1 MSVKFRASDLGP
13 EREIETESG
22 DPFTAAFRTA
32 RMPMLITDPR
42 QPDNPIVFVNNAF
55 SDLTGYARSETI
67 GRNCRFLQG
76 PDTDSG
82 TVARI
87 REAIRAG
94 EGIET
99 EILNYRKD
107 GTSFWNSLVIS
118 PVQNDEKELLYFFA
132 SQFDVSDKKNAELE
146 LTQTKT
152 HLEEQVSRR
161 TRDLQAALD
170 QKTALLHEVDHRVKN
185 NLQVISSL
193 VLLKARRLKDPATQ
207 RVLHDLAERISALST
222 VHRLLYSVGDVSRFD
237 LAEFLTDLTD
247 ELATLVPRDQ
257 VRVDLDVER
266 VDVSAG
272 KAAPLA
278 LLINEVVS
286 NAFKHAYPDHRR
298 GRVRVQLTRLGGDL
312 RIVIEDD
319 GIGINRSAPTG
330 DGFGKTLIDMLA
342 RQLKAHIDWSDTR
355 PGTRAV
361 VTMPLDAE
369 EARF

>member
-1 MSVKFRASDLGP
+1 MSVKFRASGLGP
-13 EREIETESG
+13 DREIETVGG
-22 DPFTAAFRTA
+22 DPFTAAFRTT

-42 QPDNPIVFVNNAF
+42 QPDNPIVLANNAF

-82 TVARI
+82 TVDRI
-87 REAIRAG
+87 RKAVRAG
-94 EGIET
+94 EGVEA

-107 GTSFWNSLVIS
+107 GTPFWNSLVIS
-118 PVQNDEKELLYFFA
+118 PVRNEANDLLYFFA
-132 SQFDVSDKKNAELE
+132 SQFDVSDKKNAEFE
-146 LTQTKT
+146 LTRTKAE
-152 HLEEQVSRR
+152 LEEQVARR

-193 VLLKARRLKDPATQ
+193 VLLKARRLRDPATQ
-207 RVLHDLAERISALST
+207 GVLHNLAERISALST

-237 LAEFLTDLTD
+237 LAAFLVDLTD
-247 ELATLVPRDQ
+247 DLATLVPKGQ
-257 VRVDLDVER
+257 VTVDLDVEP
-266 VDVSAG
+266 VAVSAG

-278 LLINEVVS
+278 LLINELVG

-298 GRVRVQLTRLGGDL
+298 GRVRIEVTRPDGDL
-312 RIVIEDD
+312 RIVVEDD
-319 GIGINRSAPTG
+319 GIGMDCAPPAG

-342 RQLKAHIDWSDTR
+342 RQLKAHIEWSDTR

-369 EARF
+369 EALS